1 MRLGSIFGKKKGQE
15 APRSKPAKPQSIIN
29 DRARVSQFVAERT
42 GDYSLVGLPA
52 IGLEE
57 DGELIAGATFGNF
70 NGASAGMTLANIPAT
85 SWMTDVYLRAL
96 FSYVFNDIG
105 AKRINYFLHD
115 ASREAQKVASLMG
128 FELDARLEDMY
139 PSGAMLVYRKLKR
152 NFENE
157 EIAHV

>member
-1 MRLGSIFGKKKGQE
+1 MRLGALFGKKGERK
-15 APRSKPAKPQSIIN
+15 AVPVAVTKPQAVVN

-42 GDYSLVGLPA
+42 GDYSLVGLPS

-70 NGASAGMTLANIPAT
+70 NGASVGMTLANIPAT
-85 SWMTDVYLRAL
+85 GWMTDAYLLAL
-96 FSYVFNDIG
+96 FSYAFHDVG

-115 ASREAQKVASLMG
+115 ASREAQTVANLMG

-152 NFENE
+152 DFENE
-157 EIAHV
+157 ETAHV